1 MTNKHDKTGG
11 KLGKPL
17 VLRLYEHQKEL
28 MDEFIK
34 EENKVLVNEGH
45 APKSSSEY
53 ARMIFQKGL
62 DALELA

>member
-1 MTNKHDKTGG
+1 MINEQEETGK
-11 KLGKPL
+11 KLSKPL
-17 VLRLYEHQKEL
+17 VLRLYQHQKDL

-34 EENKVLVNEGH
+34 EKNKVLVNEGQ